1 MILLNLF
8 LTLQLSQ
15 KKQMSL
21 LGFPKKEHLTGETRI
36 KKLLSEG
43 ESFVVFPLRIVFIKQ
58 INNQKDTTVRVLFSV
73 PKKRFKHAVDRNKIK
88 RQLREVYRKNKAIL
102 WRHLEGTDTTLDF
115 AILYISNDHYPF
127 KSLNKKMQESL
138 TKIKDSLK

>member
-1 MILLNLF
+1 MVLLNLF

-21 LGFPKKEHLTGETRI
+21 LGFPKKEHLTRETCI

-43 ESFVVFPLRIVFIKQ
+43 ESFATFPLRIVFIKQ
-58 INNQKDTTVRVLFSV
+58 TGNQKDATIRVLFSV

-88 RQLREVYRKNKAIL
+88 RQLREVYRKNKVIL
-102 WRHLEGTDTTLDF
+102 WQHLKEIDTTLDI
-115 AILYISNDHYPF
+115 AILYISNDYHPF

-138 TKIKDSLK
+138 TKIKDSLE